1 MPREMEGY
9 HEQLVRLSG
18 RFPNREAISIKE
30 CCEVLPLDRRTIME
44 DKTFP
49 AKRVSGK
56 ATGKYIIP
64 LAPLARWLC
73 QR

>member
-9 HEQLVRLSG
+9 HEQLVRLSE
-18 RFPNREAISIKE
+18 RFPDREAISIKE
-30 CCEVLPLDRRTIME
+30 CCDALPLDRRTILA

-49 AKRVSGK
+49 AKRVSDK